1 MNQKNFKTLKIKN
14 NDMILEQGSEYGS
27 LGVKAFKDVAKAVGG
42 ALKQTYN
49 LMKTYWDLS
58 FGYLINATKGY
69 YKNGF
74 KGIQAANREFL
85 SNNAKNISA
94 MDALNKAQPGMSD
107 LNFFVGMTAPGALGF
122 EAISSKIVEK
132 TGKTSYGH
140 GSSRRGDDKEKE
152 KILEI
157 ESKKAFYNIVMTIS
171 HISDE
176 TSADAV
182 FQNINS
188 PVSASMI
195 KKSSLYVDEE
205 ALDNYG
211 SNSFILVC
219 STLLKINNTSSK
231 ALSKIPSLRN
241 LNPGKEIGVL
251 LNMMEDDASER
262 KVIKHIKKEKIHSKI
277 NAYCDKILGTDRCI
291 SKIKE
296 MRKQLFDSYTR
307 TDSAVLS
314 IHDSKIDLLIEKN
327 MLSNL
332 ISKVKSN
339 KRAGDEEEESEESD
353 TLDEESFNMYKEAME
368 ISFSKFY
375 MASVMIV
382 LNNSYNRCEASRLS
396 LQLLLY
402 FVKSMTKSGTPEE
415 SEINKIYSEINDV
428 AKKTKNN
435 NSNVKSFN
443 KKYKTQYEIVDA
455 KEVLKLKNKK
465 ISDFT
470 KQKTALND
478 AKSDE
483 ERELLKAK
491 SLLNT
496 IEEFSE
502 DLKSIDYDKEYT
514 GELESSIKIYEI
526 TKNEVLDKYSS
537 TLAKHKDIVS
547 DLDVNV
553 DVYTTASN
561 DLVEKITKS
570 AVAIKESNK
579 ELIAFTKKKNEIN
592 SIIKT
597 LEDKI
602 SNSDSASEDVDEDGI
617 ESEYVGAKKGS

>member
-14 NDMILEQGSEYGS
+14 NNMILEQGSEYGS

-74 KGIQAANREFL
+74 KGIQSANREFL
-85 SNNAKNISA
+85 NNNAKNISD

-132 TGKTSYGH
+132 TGKSSYGY

-176 TSADAV
+176 TSVDAV

-188 PVSASMI
+188 KVSGSMI

-211 SNSFILVC
+211 SNSFLLVC

-231 ALSKIPSLRN
+231 ALSKTSLRS
-241 LNPGKEIGVL
+241 LSPTKEIGIL
-251 LNMMEDDASER
+251 LNMIEDDASER

-277 NAYCDKILGTDRCI
+277 NSYCDKILGNDRCI
-291 SKIKE
+291 DKIKE

-332 ISKVKSN
+332 ISKRKSN
-339 KRAGDEEEESEESD
+339 KNDEEEEPEESD
-353 TLDEESFNMYKEAME
+353 ALDEESFNMYKEAME

-415 SEINKIYSEINDV
+415 SEINKIYSEINDI

-443 KKYKTQYEIVDA
+443 KTYKTQYEIVDA

-491 SLLNT
+491 ALLNT

-514 GELESSIKIYEI
+514 SELESSIKIYEI

-537 TLAKHKDIVS
+537 ALAKHKDIVS

-570 AVAIKESNK
+570 AVAIKKANK
-579 ELIAFTKKKNEIN
+579 ELIAFTKKQNEIK

-597 LEDKI
+597 LEDEI